1 MADTSR
7 LSETEPM
14 TGQTS
19 QRLRRSTSARAQ
31 KKCLGRKCCVVTVI
45 VLFLFLTFIALP
57 AGIFLIIHG
66 GKSCGIGCV
75 AGGAM
80 VVCLPIVA
88 AVVLITVFY
97 GRRQVQRKQLREQTN
112 PV

>member
-1 MADTSR
+1 MMMER
-7 LSETEPM
+7 TE
-14 TGQTS
+14 
-19 QRLRRSTSARAQ
+19 STVNLQSGARAQ